1 MKDYLTAYNLDNVLV
16 GVLGHEFSN
25 NKLIIKLDCKTSSED
40 EGKQEN
46 ITVTLTIDESSQFLL
61 SNYVIFT
68 YLLDN
73 SLLDLFQLLKNPHFE
88 NNYQKIEKVF
98 LRKTFINKIINTLDV
113 KKQIRSI

>member
-1 MKDYLTAYNLDNVLV
+1 MADYVTAYNLDSVLV
-16 GVLGHEFSN
+16 GVLGHEFCD
-25 NKLIIKLDCKTSSED
+25 NKLVIKLDCKTSEE
-40 EGKQEN
+40 EGKGEN

-61 SNYVIFT
+61 SNHVIFI

-98 LRKTFINKIINTLDV
+98 FRNY
-113 KKQIRSI
+113 